1 MGKKDMTGRTF
12 FSDRERF
19 AELINV
25 HLYHGE
31 KILLPENLVQRKCG
45 YSSLAAAY
53 GEKNRDILMEDT
65 RQKIHYG
72 IELETEADYSM
83 PERIMVYDA
92 CEYEYQIREIYGKH
106 HKEKEFKNYCE
117 KKSRMKQSDF
127 LNPAITVVLYLGDGH
142 WEGKRRLSEMFGIS
156 GNGGRL
162 AQNHIREYDFPLLEA
177 DFLDPEVYQTDMKEF
192 FQAMQCRRE
201 REELRGLLRSES
213 FQGLSPET
221 ELAIAS
227 HLNVKRLV
235 RKMEKEE
242 LPMCKAFDDLMRE
255 ERQNGKKEGIEK
267 GIEKGLVKGIKKG
280 KREERLGI
288 IRRMKKEGMD
298 KEQIIRVTKCTKK
311 EYAAA
316 LGI

>member
-92 CEYEYQIREIYGKH
+92 CE
-106 HKEKEFKNYCE
+106 
-117 KKSRMKQSDF
+117 
-127 LNPAITVVLYLGDGH
+127 
-142 WEGKRRLSEMFGIS
+142 
-156 GNGGRL
+156 
-162 AQNHIREYDFPLLEA
+162 
-177 DFLDPEVYQTDMKEF
+177 
-192 FQAMQCRRE
+192 
-201 REELRGLLRSES
+201 
-213 FQGLSPET
+213 
-221 ELAIAS
+221 
-227 HLNVKRLV
+227 
-235 RKMEKEE
+235 
-242 LPMCKAFDDLMRE
+242 
-255 ERQNGKKEGIEK
+255 
-267 GIEKGLVKGIKKG
+267 
-280 KREERLGI
+280 
-288 IRRMKKEGMD
+288 
-298 KEQIIRVTKCTKK
+298 
-311 EYAAA
+311 
-316 LGI
+316 